1 MDILL
6 VIDMQNDFV
15 KETLNTKEALE
26 IVDILKEKI
35 ENFEGQVIYTL
46 DTHDKNYLQ
55 SQEGRNLPIKHCI
68 KNTWGHEIIDEFKAC
83 NNFNHGKFFEKN
95 TFGSKDLVKYLVD
108 LDKREDIGKIYFT
121 GVCTDIC
128 VVSNALLIKAFLP
141 EIELLIYKDL
151 CAGLNKEKH
160 KAALDVLDSC
170 QVYAI

>member
-15 KETLNTKEALE
+15 KETLNTKEVLE
-26 IVDILKEKI
+26 IVDKLKEKI

-83 NNFNHGKFFEKN
+83 KNFNLAKFFEKN

-121 GVCTDIC
+121 GVCRNESRA
-128 VVSNALLIKAFLP
+128 VSEPLPNRHLLQPGRFPDAAP
-141 EIELLIYKDL
+141 DL
-151 CAGLNKEKH
+151 FPGC
-160 KAALDVLDSC
+160 
-170 QVYAI
+170 